1 LDPRR
6 RARLILI
13 VGVLLAL
20 VAGALTFFAVS
31 GAQQAQPPPVIP
43 TVDVLVAARDI
54 PARTA
59 LTAADVKI
67 AKVNVDAAP
76 PAAIREP
83 ADAIGKIL
91 STPVSI
97 NEPILPTKF
106 AAADRAFTVFPP
118 DVTFAPDSP
127 SYRIMTITVPDNFA
141 VGGILIAGDVV
152 DIMYVFPFDPIA
164 KLDIEGAEPGGAP
177 GAPGAEETTVTA
189 DTVAKI
195 ILGPVPILS
204 RAAAVYTI
212 RVDAGLAERLA
223 YIQAAGGTLQM
234 LLRAPGDDRAAGTDG
249 ATFSTVYEAFR
260 FPVPERIAPI
270 P

>member
-76 PAAIREP
+76 PAAICCWTSFTARIVVP
-83 ADAIGKIL
+83 FFLRPRTGPSAPLRVNSPQRIG
-91 STPVSI
+91 
-97 NEPILPTKF
+97 
-106 AAADRAFTVFPP
+106 RG
-118 DVTFAPDSP
+118 
-127 SYRIMTITVPDNFA
+127 
-141 VGGILIAGDVV
+141 GGIR
-152 DIMYVFPFDPIA
+152 
-164 KLDIEGAEPGGAP
+164 
-177 GAPGAEETTVTA
+177 
-189 DTVAKI
+189 
-195 ILGPVPILS
+195 LS
-204 RAAAVYTI
+204 RAKSRET
-212 RVDAGLAERLA
+212 
-223 YIQAAGGTLQM
+223 
-234 LLRAPGDDRAAGTDG
+234 PN
-249 ATFSTVYEAFR
+249 
-260 FPVPERIAPI
+260 
-270 P
+270 